1 VNFDK
6 IFKTIDLIMGVGDI
20 VGNKR
25 DAATPSDSLPAAA
38 EPGAGGP
45 LERTLTNVLVA
56 ALKEAF
62 DRDHTRLELERT
74 QIEEQKRL
82 AEEAMRME
90 QRRQALDR
98 ELGRLRLLAGA
109 AITGWIVAVV
119 LLVMRVGHA
128 PQASIV
134 VLAFGCLLL
143 LGSLGSAFTAQR
155 HIGSLP
161 ADRSPQSVPAAVLT
175 LWLLLAGLALSAGSL
190 LF

>member
-20 VGNKR
+20 VGKR
-25 DAATPSDSLPAAA
+25 EPAPQNDSFPAAA
-38 EPGAGGP
+38 EPGAGSGP

-62 DRDHTRLELERT
+62 DRDHTRLELERSH
-74 QIEEQKRL
+74 IEEEKRR
-82 AEEAMRME
+82 AEEAMRLE
-90 QRRQALDR
+90 QRRQAVDR

-119 LLVMRVGHA
+119 LLVTRVGHA
-128 PQASIV
+128 PQASV
-134 VLAFGCLLL
+134 AALAFGCLLL
-143 LGSLGSAFTAQR
+143 LGSLGAAFTAQR

-161 ADRSPQSVPAAVLT
+161 ADRSPHSVQGAVLA
-175 LWLLLAGLALSAGSL
+175 LWLLLAGLAFSAGSL